1 MRKLT
6 LPEIAE
12 SRLRPEAALSAERFP
27 IIALLDDI
35 RSLHNVGA
43 MFRTADAVRL
53 QEMVL
58 CGFTGTP
65 PRKEIDKT
73 ALGASDSVPWRYEE
87 SASAAV
93 ADLKKKDVRI
103 IALEHTAES
112 RPHWDLQ
119 IDFPACLV
127 VGNEVFGV
135 NQEILELADDAIEI
149 PMYGIKHS
157 LNVSVAFGVAI
168 YELLRHYE
176 LGTAGKK

>member
-1 MRKLT
+1 MRKLS

-12 SRLRPEAALSAERFP
+12 SRLRPEAALEAERFP

-53 QEMVL
+53 QEMIL

-73 ALGASDSVPWRYEE
+73 ALGASESVPWRYEK
-87 SASAAV
+87 SAGEAV
-93 ADLKKKDVRI
+93 AQLKKRGVRI

-112 RPHWDLQ
+112 RPHWDQ
-119 IDFPACLV
+119 KVEFPACLV

-135 NQEILELADDAIEI
+135 NEEVLALADEAIEI
-149 PMYGIKHS
+149 PMFGVKHS
-157 LNVSVAFGVAI
+157 LNVSVAFGIAI
-168 YELLRHYE
+168 YELMRQYE
-176 LGTAGKK
+176 ASNFAKK